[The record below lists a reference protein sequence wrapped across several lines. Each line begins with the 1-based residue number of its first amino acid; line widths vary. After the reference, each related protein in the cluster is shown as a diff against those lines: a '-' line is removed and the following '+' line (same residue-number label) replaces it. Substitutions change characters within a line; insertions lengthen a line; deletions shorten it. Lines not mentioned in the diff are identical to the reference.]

1 MVICDLCIEVS
12 FPFNRIGKSWGL
24 QRLICSTSNRL
35 NPGLLILNLVE
46 YLTTI
51 YLWMLKYFSKS
62 WFFFS
67 PRKLGIFHH
76 TCNWIT
82 FVMLYLEICTMANS
96 VSQML
101 YYVFTNCNPSHHSLK
116 RATQKVNN
124 FAWLFQAIFHL
135 SNNIG
140 YRFNFFLWK

>member
-62 WFFFS
+62 WFFFFPQKTGYIPS
-67 PRKLGIFHH
+67 YMQLNNICHALLGNLYHGKFSFSNALLCIY
-76 TCNWIT
+76 CN
-82 FVMLYLEICTMANS
+82 L
-96 VSQML
+96 
-101 YYVFTNCNPSHHSLK
+101 SHHSLK